1 MRLRRKPWID
11 EAILDYADFLS
22 IGWPENCRGCWQDI
36 FARGER
42 PLWVELGTGKGQF
55 IAGLAAQH
63 EDVNIIGIELQRG
76 VLYYAGQKVA
86 AAELANVR
94 LVEGDISELLDV
106 FAPGEGDRFYLNF
119 CDPWPKARHAKRR
132 LTHRGFLE
140 KYATLLAPQGEI
152 HFKTDNHDLF
162 YFSIEEFQALGWTLR
177 DVTDDLHQNE
187 PAENVRTE
195 YEQKFSAKGQPIYRL
210 VAVVPERKGHDEE
223 NA

>member
-11 EAILDYADFLS
+11 EAILDYDDFLS
-22 IGWPENCRGCWQDI
+22 IGWPENCRGRWQDI

-106 FAPGEGDRFYLNF
+106 FAPGEVDRFYLNF

-140 KYATLLAPQGEI
+140 KYAMLLAPQGEI

-187 PAENVRTE
+187 PADNVRTE

-210 VAVVPERKGHDEE
+210 VAVVPERKSHDEE

>member
-106 FAPGEGDRFYLNF
+106 FEPGEVDRFYLNF

-210 VAVVPERKGHDEE
+210 VAVAPERKDHDEE

>member
-106 FAPGEGDRFYLNF
+106 FAPGEVDRFYLNF

-210 VAVVPERKGHDEE
+210 VAVAPERKDHDEE

>member
-42 PLWVELGTGKGQF
+42 PLWVELGTGKGQS

-106 FAPGEGDRFYLNF
+106 FAPGEVDRFYLNF

>member
-86 AAELANVR
+86 AAELTNVR

-106 FAPGEGDRFYLNF
+106 FAPGEVDRFYLNF

>member
-106 FAPGEGDRFYLNF
+106 FAPGEVDRFYLNF

-187 PAENVRTE
+187 PAENVRSE
-195 YEQKFSAKGQPIYRL
+195 YEQKFSTKGQPIYRL

>member
-22 IGWPENCRGCWQDI
+22 IGWPENCGCWQDI

-106 FAPGEGDRFYLNF
+106 FAPGEVDRFYLNF

-210 VAVVPERKGHDEE
+210 VAVVTAIGFSSWCCFC
-223 NA
+223 

>member
-106 FAPGEGDRFYLNF
+106 FAPGEVDRFYLNF

-140 KYATLLAPQGEI
+140 KYETLLAPQGEI

>member
-22 IGWPENCRGCWQDI
+22 IGWSENCRGRWQDI

-76 VLYYAGQKVA
+76 ALYYAGQKVA

-106 FAPGEGDRFYLNF
+106 FAPGEVDRFYLNF

-187 PAENVRTE
+187 PADNVRTE

>member
-106 FAPGEGDRFYLNF
+106 FAPGEVDRFYLNF

-140 KYATLLAPQGEI
+140 KYA
-152 HFKTDNHDLF
+152 
-162 YFSIEEFQALGWTLR
+162 
-177 DVTDDLHQNE
+177 
-187 PAENVRTE
+187 
-195 YEQKFSAKGQPIYRL
+195 
-210 VAVVPERKGHDEE
+210 
-223 NA
+223 

>member
-1 MRLRRKPWID
+1 MKRFSTTLIFYRSAGRKI
-11 EAILDYADFLS
+11 AAGAGRTFS
-22 IGWPENCRGCWQDI
+22 
-36 FARGER
+36 RGER

-106 FAPGEGDRFYLNF
+106 FAPGEVDRFYLNF

>member
-106 FAPGEGDRFYLNF
+106 FAPGEVDRFYLNF

>member
-106 FAPGEGDRFYLNF
+106 FAPGEVDRFYLNF

-177 DVTDDLHQNE
+177 DVTNDLHQNE

>member
-94 LVEGDISELLDV
+94 LVEGDISELPNA
-106 FAPGEGDRFYLNF
+106 FAPGEVDRFYLNF

-210 VAVVPERKGHDEE
+210 VAVAPERKGHDEE
-223 NA
+223 KA

>member
-42 PLWVELGTGKGQF
+42 PLWVELGAGKGQF

-106 FAPGEGDRFYLNF
+106 FAPGEVDRFYLNF

>member
-22 IGWPENCRGCWQDI
+22 IGWPENCRGRWRDI

-55 IAGLAAQH
+55 IAGLAARH

-94 LVEGDISELLDV
+94 LVEGDISELPDA
-106 FAPGEGDRFYLNF
+106 FAPGEVDRFYLNF

-177 DVTDDLHQNE
+177 AVTDDLHQNE

-210 VAVVPERKGHDEE
+210 VAVAPERKDHDEE

>member
-94 LVEGDISELLDV
+94 LVEGDISELLDA
-106 FAPGEGDRFYLNF
+106 FAPGEVDRFYLNF